1 MTEMILVVKII
12 SGKASVA
19 SGKKAGGLSHSAVD
33 LGCGAPERLG
43 SKEHLDWFK
52 IYLNMVKIRTVQDY
66 VRTKN

>member
-1 MTEMILVVKII
+1 MILVVKII

-19 SGKKAGGLSHSAVD
+19 SGKKAGGLSPAAGG

-43 SKEHLDWFK
+43 SKEHLDRFK
-52 IYLNMVKIRTVQDY
+52 IYLNMVEIRTVQDY

>member
-1 MTEMILVVKII
+1 MILVVKII

-33 LGCGAPERLG
+33 LGYGAPERLG
-43 SKEHLDWFK
+43 SKKHLDWFK